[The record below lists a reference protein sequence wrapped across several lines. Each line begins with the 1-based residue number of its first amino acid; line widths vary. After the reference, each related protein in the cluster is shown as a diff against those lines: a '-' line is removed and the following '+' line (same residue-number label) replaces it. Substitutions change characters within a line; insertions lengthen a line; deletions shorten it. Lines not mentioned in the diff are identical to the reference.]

1 MFQKTYD
8 IKAVPASR
16 PRVTRSHRVYYTKTY
31 TKFRQDWQAIT
42 KKDWPAMQA
51 EMENTHEYAFSFE
64 ICFAKHPRADLDN
77 LTKALQDSLMKA
89 ELNHVQVLLDDNF
102 CTDLH
107 GVKHSDTGLNQIKLR
122 IWRIK

>member
-1 MFQKTYD
+1 MFERTYN

-31 TKFRQDWQAIT
+31 TKFREDWQAIT
-42 KKDWPAMQA
+42 RKDWPAIQV
-51 EMENTHEYAFSFE
+51 EMENTHEYAFNFE
-64 ICFAKHPRADLDN
+64 IYFAKHPRADLDN
-77 LTKALQDSLMKA
+77 ITKALQDSLMNA
-89 ELNHVQVLLDDNF
+89 SAILDDNF